1 MASTASQILR
11 LELIGTGDQAGTWG
25 TTTNTNL
32 GTLLEGS
39 IAGLASVSVT
49 SANQALVATDYAA
62 DQARMAILT
71 LTTITSANFSIY
83 APPVSKT
90 YVVYNNSAYDATIY
104 NSTVLGNTTAAGT
117 GITIPA
123 GKILSVWSN
132 GTNFYKQSNLL
143 VSLTTDV
150 SGTLPIANGGT
161 GQTTAQ
167 AALNTLA
174 ASTSSGQYLRG
185 NGSNVVM
192 SAIQAG
198 DVPTLN
204 QNTTGSAG
212 SVANAV
218 TFNSSG
224 GAAAGT
230 TFNGSAARTVDYS
243 TVGAPSTSGT
253 GASGTWGINISGN
266 AATASSATTATTVSD
281 GAITTTKIADANVTA
296 AKLSGAQT
304 GSAPVFG
311 ARAWVN
317 FDGSGS
323 AYSNQSIRGS
333 GNVSSV
339 YLDGDDT
346 TYLITFATAMPNANY
361 AVIGTGGIGPRGFV
375 ILVEGSATT
384 TSVKVAFQDV
394 NGGYYQTDYI
404 NVAIFG

>member
-71 LTTITSANFSIY
+71 LTTTTSANFSIY

-150 SGTLPIANGGT
+150 TGTLPIANGGT

-253 GASGTWGINISGN
+253 GASGTWGISISGN
-266 AATASSATTATTVSD
+266 AATASSATTAT
-281 GAITTTKIADANVTA
+281 NVTNVTTNQVLTAIA
-296 AKLSGAQT
+296 A
-304 GSAPVFG
+304 GSAGAVGTYAFLGTGQGGPDGGSNYTARNFG
-311 ARAWVN
+311 DTIAGSVLRPTGTWKGSSAGTNDAPDSSNGDAWIGSQDSAR
-317 FDGSGS
+317 SGTWMCMG
-323 AYSNQSIRGS
+323 YIRGAS
-333 GNVSSV
+333 GWE
-339 YLDGDDT
+339 T
-346 TYLITFATAMPNANY
+346 TLWLRI
-361 AVIGTGGIGPRGFV
+361 
-375 ILVEGSATT
+375 S
-384 TSVKVAFQDV
+384 
-394 NGGYYQTDYI
+394 
-404 NVAIFG
+404 